1 MAIIKCP
8 ECNAPVSDQ
17 APICPTCGVEIKGK
31 ITICTTCNN
40 AYLTEKEECPKCA
53 SEKNTT
59 EITPVKGTSLN
70 SLFHKKTRT
79 PKRLLFCL
87 HSSSHF
93 LFAQR
98 SYIYIAMH
106 KRRMRKKLTS

>member
-40 AYLTEKEECPKCA
+40 AYLTEK
-53 SEKNTT
+53 
-59 EITPVKGTSLN
+59 
-70 SLFHKKTRT
+70 
-79 PKRLLFCL
+79 
-87 HSSSHF
+87 
-93 LFAQR
+93 
-98 SYIYIAMH
+98 
-106 KRRMRKKLTS
+106 